1 MTDFDDPFKDW
12 DAAYVLGALSHEE
25 RREYESH
32 LAHCDECSGAVS
44 FFAGIPGILGKLDS
58 KTAVGLI
65 DGATIES
72 SVDSGDESLFLQKL
86 AKRAEQVRGKTRIRL
101 TIGIVAAAIISISV
115 GVTTGVLVHSSS
127 SVATSDSNSI
137 GTPMRVTN
145 LQPQVMTASFR
156 ITSKAWGTRFDWN
169 CSYPAT
175 PRYGQSS
182 TSYDLAIIDTSGRRS
197 IIATWSSS
205 GSKAVGLAATSALPQ
220 SQIKSVEVTLA
231 GSTKPLV
238 VGVSA

>member
-1 MTDFDDPFKDW
+1 MTEFDDPFKDW

-65 DGATIES
+65 DGATTES
-72 SVDSGDESLFLQKL
+72 SDESLFLQKL

-137 GTPMRVTN
+137 GTLMRVTN

-175 PRYGQSS
+175 PRYGQSL
-182 TSYDLAIIDTSGRRS
+182 TSYDLAVIDTSGRRS